1 MLWRI
6 ILLQCYNHTRNMYC
20 TFVARPVL
28 LSFAPFIE
36 VAAFLEDTQA
46 AGFEVHEL
54 SHSKGLLMATG
65 KLSTCIDL

>member
-1 MLWRI
+1 
-6 ILLQCYNHTRNMYC
+6 MYC

-54 SHSKGLLMATG
+54 SHPKGLLMATG